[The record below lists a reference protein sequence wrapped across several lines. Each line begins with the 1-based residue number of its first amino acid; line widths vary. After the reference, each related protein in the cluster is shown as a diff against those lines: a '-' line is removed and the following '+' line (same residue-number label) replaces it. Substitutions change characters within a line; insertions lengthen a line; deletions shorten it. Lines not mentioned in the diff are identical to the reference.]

1 MNKFLDKL
9 ISSTISFLNKKLET
23 NIPTLFTS
31 NQTRF
36 RDDSGWSDDEGSGGW
51 SDDEG
56 SDNIGW
62 SDDEGSGGDGVVGSG
77 GGVVCG
83 VNGGVS
89 VLGYWGR
96 NESLFVTSGTNDV
109 ELGMLL
115 GFEVSEGV

>member
-51 SDDEG
+51 SDDE
-56 SDNIGW
+56 DN
-62 SDDEGSGGDGVVGSG
+62 GGDGVVGSV